1 VHRDLGWRSH
11 LASLPW
17 QGGRSEAAPRVESAG
32 ATVGKAGRE
41 SGESP
46 QETRLS
52 PAPPLRWRTAGWTA
66 LALVAFAAN
75 SWICRGALRSGAIEP
90 ASFTALRILSGAV
103 ALLVAARSAGAF
115 RREATLSAGPSGGGW
130 PAALALFAYAAAFS
144 FAYLELEA
152 GLGALVLF
160 GAVQLTM
167 LAGGLREGVRPGPTE
182 SLGIALALA
191 GLILLGAP
199 GRGAPRVASLAL
211 MAAAGVAW
219 GIYSLIGRGAAR
231 PLAATTG
238 NFLRASLPAAA
249 LGTIALALPATA
261 RPGGGALR
269 PEGIA
274 LALLSGAVT
283 SGLGYVFWYAAL
295 PGLSAARAGLVQLAV
310 PVLAAVGGVAL
321 LGERWSAR
329 LVGSGLLVLTGLAL
343 AIGRPART
351 RPGSAS
357 VGD

>member
-1 VHRDLGWRSH
+1 MRLS
-11 LASLPW
+11 
-17 QGGRSEAAPRVESAG
+17 AAP
-32 ATVGKAGRE
+32 
-41 SGESP
+41 SP
-46 QETRLS
+46 
-52 PAPPLRWRTAGWTA
+52 RWRTAAWTA
-66 LALVAFAAN
+66 LALTAFAAN
-75 SWICRGALRSGAIEP
+75 SWICRGALRSGAIDP
-90 ASFTALRILSGAV
+90 ASFTALRILSGAL
-103 ALLVAARSAGAF
+103 ALLVVARTAGAF
-115 RREATLSAGPSGGGW
+115 RREATLSGGPPGGGW

-144 FAYLELEA
+144 FAYLEIEA

-167 LAGGLREGVRPGPTE
+167 LAGGLRAGVRPGRTE
-182 SLGIALALA
+182 SLGIVLALA
-191 GLILLGAP
+191 GLALLGAP
-199 GRGAPRVASLAL
+199 GRGAPRLAPLASMAL
-211 MAAAGVAW
+211 AGVAW

-249 LGTIALALPATA
+249 LGAVALALPGTL
-261 RPGGGALR
+261 RGESGMLR
-269 PEGIA
+269 PAGIA
-274 LALLSGAVT
+274 LALLSGALT

-310 PVLAAVGGVAL
+310 PVLAALGGVAL

-343 AIGRPART
+343 AIGAPAMK
-351 RPGSAS
+351 RPGRAS